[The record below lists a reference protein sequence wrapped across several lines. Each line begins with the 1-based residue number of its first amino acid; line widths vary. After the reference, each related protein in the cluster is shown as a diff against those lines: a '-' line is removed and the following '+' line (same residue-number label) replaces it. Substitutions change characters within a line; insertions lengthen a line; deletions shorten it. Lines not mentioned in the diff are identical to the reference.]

1 MRYHYNIGAPD
12 DEPIIR
18 DMPIYDAALLA
29 NGELL
34 MKGTTDP
41 DAGADQGIA
50 LVTAYTGSAAEAL
63 NCVGILQDARWNPNV
78 QGVYSQNVA
87 PDDVPATATL
97 GANYGKVIINPT
109 AVYLAE
115 YDQTDA
121 ITITSTAAAT
131 LTVAALQDDI
141 DGSFVYF
148 VGGTTGVTGSL
159 RHLNASAAGSATMDS
174 ALTVA
179 GTAADSII
187 RTLRPLSATTNLNAE
202 ATGLST
208 TAAINSGVSLRVV
221 DNFVQADNIPFVP
234 LRKATHKGLNNLQ
247 KTKLFADVVSIN
259 HCFAGHA

>member
-1 MRYHYNIGAPD
+1 MRYHYNLVCPD

-18 DMPIYDAALLA
+18 DMPVYDAALLA

-34 MKGTTDP
+34 MKGTSDP

-50 LVTAYTGSAAEAL
+50 LVTAVTGSAAEAV
-63 NCVGILQDARWNPNV
+63 NCVGILQDARWNVNV

-87 PDDVPATATL
+87 PSNVPATNAL
-97 GANYGKVIINPT
+97 GPKYGKVIINPG

-115 YDQTDA
+115 YDQADA
-121 ITITSTAAAT
+121 IAITSTAGTT

-159 RHLNASAAGSATMDS
+159 RHLDSGAAGAAVMDS
-174 ALTVA
+174 ALTVN

-187 RTLRPLSATTNLNAE
+187 RTLRPLSATSNLNAA

-208 TAAINSGVSLRVV
+208 TAAINSGISLRVV
-221 DNFVQADNIPFVP
+221 DNYVQADNIPFVP

-247 KTKLFADVVSIN
+247 KAKLFADVVSIN
-259 HCFAGHA
+259 HCLTGHV